1 MKREIL
7 QYTFGLAL
15 RTLRGDVTFTSSAYI
30 CSYMDPMRL
39 LFTLLLLFQLV
50 LGNAQT
56 SVTSPDSTIRVSVTG
71 GKTLLISA
79 QYKGTVI
86 LEPSE
91 IGLLIRKSNSNWTI
105 GKTSLQKKDENIFPP
120 IPEKRKVIRDY
131 YQQLNI
137 DFKSK
142 TSLQVRVY
150 NDGFAYRFTSAYK
163 DSITIEKEIAR
174 YTLPDRTIFC
184 GSPVTKRPDVDIFH
198 TSFEEP
204 YMMKPTDSISS
215 DLLFFSPLMVGYPN
229 EMRAIITE
237 SDLEDYPGMFLK
249 FGGDKRLEGVNAGY
263 PLEVKMNQGEFP
275 QEVVSRRAD
284 FIARTKGNRT
294 FPWRVFLLSERD
306 AQLPANDLVYRLGAP
321 SRISDTQW
329 IKPGKGTDE
338 WIIGINLFNVPFKAG
353 VNTGTYK
360 FYIDFAKRFG
370 FQRIMMDAGWSET
383 SDLFKINPE
392 IDMEEIS
399 SYAKMQGISL
409 SMWTLASTLDRQLEP
424 ALKQFK
430 KWGVDFIMTDFM
442 DRDDQ
447 KMVNFYH
454 RIARAC
460 AAEKIMIMF
469 HGAFKPAGF
478 SRTWPNAI
486 TREGVLGAEY
496 NIWSEKAN
504 PDHDLLLPFIRMTSG
519 PMDYEPGILDNAT
532 KKTFRPIS
540 EKVMSMGTRMHQA
553 AMFIVFESPIQLF
566 SGNPSQGLL
575 EPDFMEL
582 LGSIPTV
589 WDETFVLDGKVGEY
603 IVTARKK
610 GSDFYVAGMA
620 NWNGRAVEVDF
631 SFLDE
636 GDYDAVVVLDGLNA
650 DRYPSDYAI
659 AKQTIN
665 KESKGNYT
673 MAKGGG
679 FIVVLKRK

>member
-1 MKREIL
+1 
-7 QYTFGLAL
+7 
-15 RTLRGDVTFTSSAYI
+15 
-30 CSYMDPMRL
+30 MRL
-39 LFTLLLLFQLV
+39 LFTILLLFQLLV
-50 LGNAQT
+50 GNAQT
-56 SVTSPDSTIRVSVTG
+56 SVTSPDNTIQVSVTG
-71 GKTLLISA
+71 GKTLLVSA

-91 IGLLIRKSNSNWTI
+91 IGLMIRQVNSNWAL
-105 GKTSLQKKDENIFPP
+105 GKTSLQKIDEIIFPP
-120 IPEKRKVIRDY
+120 VAEKRKVIRDY
-131 YQQLNI
+131 YHQLNI
-137 DFKSK
+137 EFKSK
-142 TSLQVRVY
+142 ISLQVRVY
-150 NDGFAYRFTSAYK
+150 NDGFAYRFTSARK

-174 YTLPDRTIFC
+174 YSLPQTKFY
-184 GSPVTKRPDVDIFH
+184 GSAVNKRPDLDIFH

-204 YMMKPTDSISS
+204 YLIKPTDSISAS
-215 DLLFFSPLMVGYPN
+215 LFFFSPVMVGFAN
-229 EMRAIITE
+229 EMKAVITE

-249 FGGDKRLEGVNAGY
+249 FNDDKLLEGVNAGY
-263 PLEVKMNQGEFP
+263 PLEVKMNPGEFP
-275 QEVVSRRAD
+275 QEVVTRRAD
-284 FIARTKGNRT
+284 FIARTKGSRT
-294 FPWRVFLLSERD
+294 FPWRVFLLSEKD
-306 AQLPANDLVYRLGAP
+306 SQLPSNDLVYRLGAP
-321 SRISDTQW
+321 SRVADTQW

-338 WIIGINLFNVPFKAG
+338 WIIGINLFNVPFKPG
-353 VNTGTYK
+353 VNTATYK

-370 FQRIMMDAGWSET
+370 FQRIMMDAGWSEN

-392 IDMEEIS
+392 INMEEIS
-399 SYAKMQGISL
+399 SYAKSKGISL
-409 SMWTLASTLDRQLEP
+409 SMWTLAATLDRQLEP

-430 KWGVDFIMTDFM
+430 QWGVDFIMTDFM

-454 RIARAC
+454 RIAKAC

-486 TREGVLGAEY
+486 TREGVLGSEY
-496 NIWSEKAN
+496 NIWSEKAH

-553 AMFIVFESPIQLF
+553 AMFVVFESPIQLF
-566 SGNPSQGLL
+566 SGNPSQGLV
-575 EPDFMEL
+575 EPEFMEL
-582 LGSIPTV
+582 IGSIPTV

-610 GSDFYVAGMA
+610 ESDFFLAGMS
-620 NWNGRAVEVDF
+620 NWNGRTVEVDF

-636 GDYDAVVVLDGLNA
+636 GDYDAVLVRDGLNA

-659 AKQTIN
+659 TKRTI
-665 KESKGNYT
+665 SKKSKIDFT

-679 FIVVLKRK
+679 FVVVLKRK